1 MNTALYRGPGS
12 NLEETQIVDSRN
24 ISKAPIF
31 DGKRENWERWKYV
44 FVAWVSAV
52 NAGFPGLLEKA
63 ESSVTPPE
71 HASMSPGEIRLSRA
85 LLTILMGYAPD
96 FVNGT
101 ACARRKWHRNVAYA
115 CQNS

>member
-1 MNTALYRGPGS
+1 MNAC
-12 NLEETQIVDSRN
+12 
-24 ISKAPIF
+24 
-31 DGKRENWERWKYV
+31 
-44 FVAWVSAV
+44 
-52 NAGFPGLLEKA
+52 FPGLLEKA

-101 ACARRKWHRNVAYA
+101 ACARRKWHRNVAAYA